1 MYYIHV
7 NFKIHLARI
16 KRFIFLFCTFYELP
30 FSVHLGLAEIRL
42 SIHKDMA
49 GFAHL
54 VIHRLRLRTIFGFDN
69 KKPHED
75 FTNFKNNLIIL

>member
-1 MYYIHV
+1 MSY
-7 NFKIHLARI
+7 L
-16 KRFIFLFCTFYELP
+16 
-30 FSVHLGLAEIRL
+30 LGLAEIRL

-54 VIHRLRLRTIFGFDN
+54 VIHRLRLRTSFGFDN

-75 FTNFKNNLIIL
+75 FRNFKNNLIIS